1 MNLIILVII
10 VFILLF
16 VFKLKVKP
24 QQKSEAFEHSYERLD
39 VLFTPAERSFFGVLN
54 QAINNDVIAFGKVRV
69 ADVITPKK
77 GGVKGAWQTAFNKIS
92 AKHFDFVLCNKSDL
106 SFICSIE
113 LDDKS
118 HNSAKQKAR
127 DAFLEGAC
135 KSAGFPLI
143 RFPAKSA
150 YSVDDIRESL
160 SICFPELQDKSVS
173 FVEPALKSEPETEL
187 KLCPKCSSEMRI
199 KVAKKG
205 KSVGS
210 EFWACSAFPKCRHIE
225 SINA

>member
-1 MNLIILVII
+1 MNLIILVVIA
-10 VFILLF
+10 FILLF

-24 QQKSEAFEHSYERLD
+24 QQTSDEFEHSYERLN

-54 QAINNDVIAFGKVRV
+54 QAINNDVVAFGKVRV

-77 GGVKGAWQTAFNKIS
+77 GGVKGAWQSAFNKIS
-92 AKHFDFVLCNKSDL
+92 AKHFDFVLCNKGDL

-118 HNSAKQKAR
+118 HNSEKQKAR
-127 DAFLEGAC
+127 DAFLESAC

-143 RFPAKSA
+143 RFPAKTA
-150 YSVDDIRESL
+150 YSVDDIRQSL
-160 SICFPELQDKSVS
+160 SICFAELQDTSVS
-173 FVEPALKSEPETEL
+173 LAEPSLTLEPEREL
-187 KLCPKCSSEMRI
+187 KICPKCSSEMCV

-205 KSVGS
+205 RFVGS
-210 EFWACSAFPKCRHIE
+210 EFWACSAFPKCRHSE
-225 SINA
+225 PINA